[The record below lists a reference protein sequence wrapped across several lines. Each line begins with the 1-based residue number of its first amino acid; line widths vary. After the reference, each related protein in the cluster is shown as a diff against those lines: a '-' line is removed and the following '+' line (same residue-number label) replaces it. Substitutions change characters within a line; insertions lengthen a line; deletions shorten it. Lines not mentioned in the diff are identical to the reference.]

1 MSYLQDHLEKLR
13 LHADDLNTQIQLK
26 NEAKLNSP
34 PQYKPLTNQ
43 IIELM
48 KSTPPQLL
56 NRPWSM
62 AELVARLDGKYRD
75 RPHPQL
81 VGQALR
87 IIGWHYR
94 RYWGQGYGGVR
105 LWTPPDI

>member
-1 MSYLQDHLEKLR
+1 MSYLQDHLEKMR
-13 LHADDLNTQIQLK
+13 LNAQEINIEIQLK
-26 NEAKLNSP
+26 NESTSNSSR
-34 PQYKPLTNQ
+34 QYKPLTDQ

-75 RPHPQL
+75 RPHAQN
-81 VGQALR
+81 VGQALS
-87 IIGWHYR
+87 IIGWNYR
-94 RYWGQGYGGVR
+94 RYWTKGFNGAR

>member
-1 MSYLQDHLEKLR
+1 MSYIQNFMKQLNN
-13 LHADDLNTQIQLK
+13 HAADLKQTQIEH
-26 NEAKLNSP
+26 NTDEIHTA
-34 PQYKPLTNQ
+34 QYTPLTEQ

-75 RPHPQL
+75 RPHAQN
-81 VGQALR
+81 VGKALR
-87 IIGWHYR
+87 IIGWNYR
-94 RYWGQGYGGVR
+94 RYWGKGYNGVR
-105 LWTPPDI
+105 VWLPPTF

>member
-1 MSYLQDHLEKLR
+1 MEQLNNHAVDLKQMQIEHKIQDAHI
-13 LHADDLNTQIQLK
+13 A
-26 NEAKLNSP
+26 
-34 PQYKPLTNQ
+34 QYKPLTDQ

-75 RPHPQL
+75 RPHAQN
-81 VGQALR
+81 VGKALR
-87 IIGWHYR
+87 IIGWNYR
-94 RYWGQGYGGVR
+94 RYWSKGYNGTR
-105 LWTPPDI
+105 LWLPPAF

>member
-1 MSYLQDHLEKLR
+1 MSYIQNFMKQLNDHAADLKQQQLE
-13 LHADDLNTQIQLK
+13 HNTYEIHT
-26 NEAKLNSP
+26 A
-34 PQYKPLTNQ
+34 QYKPLTDQ
-43 IIELM
+43 IIDLM

-75 RPHPQL
+75 RPHAQN

-87 IIGWHYR
+87 IIGWNYR
-94 RYWGQGYGGVR
+94 RYWSKGYNGVR
-105 LWTPPDI
+105 VWLPPI